1 MQRRNTESI
10 VGHLILIAGA
20 LLALYPFVSILVLA
34 VTPRAE
40 RPSGFQ
46 LPSHPT
52 LENFVDAWSQGG
64 FDRALFSSAVVALG
78 VVVGSVVLSVIAG
91 YAFATMRF
99 PGKAL
104 LAGFLLIGLVMPYEG
119 LIIPLYYLLDGM
131 GLLNTYWALIL
142 PQIATSVSLGV
153 FWMRTAYDAI
163 PKGLLDAAQVDGA
176 SRWRALT
183 RVYLPLSLP
192 AVATLATLLFLF
204 TWNEFLMPL
213 VLVAQNPDVQT
224 APLALS
230 FFAGNTRNFNA
241 SVTAAAAVLVAL
253 PVLILYIFLQR
264 RLITGITAGAVKE

>member
-1 MQRRNTESI
+1 MRRNRSESV
-10 VGHLILIAGA
+10 VGHAILVVGA
-20 LLALYPFVSILVLA
+20 LLALYPFASILSLA
-34 VTPRAE
+34 FTPRSE

-46 LPSHPT
+46 IPTHPT
-52 LENFVDAWSQGG
+52 FDNFVAAWTQGG
-64 FDRALFSSAVVALG
+64 FGRALFSSAVVALG
-78 VVVGSVVLSVIAG
+78 VVLGSIVLSAVAG
-91 YAFATMRF
+91 YAFATMNF
-99 PGKAL
+99 PGKTL

-119 LIIPLYYLLDGM
+119 LIIPLYYMLGDL

-153 FWMRTAYDAI
+153 FWMRTAYEGV
-163 PKGLLDAAQVDGA
+163 PRGLLDAAQVDGA
-176 SRWRALT
+176 TRWAAFRK
-183 RVYLPLSLP
+183 VYLPLSMP
-192 AVATLATLLFLF
+192 AIATLATLLFLF

-253 PVLILYIFLQR
+253 PVLVLYIFLQR
-264 RLITGITAGAVKE
+264 RLITGIVAGAVKE

>member
-1 MQRRNTESI
+1 MRRNRSESI
-10 VGHLILIAGA
+10 VGHAILVVGA
-20 LLALYPFVSILVLA
+20 LLALYPFASILSLA
-34 VTPRAE
+34 LTPRSE

-46 LPSHPT
+46 IPAHPT
-52 LENFVDAWSQGG
+52 LDNFVAAWTQGG
-64 FDRALFSSAVVALG
+64 FGRALLSSAVVALG
-78 VVVGSVVLSVIAG
+78 VVLGSVVLSAIAG
-91 YAFATMRF
+91 YAFATMNF
-99 PGKAL
+99 PGKTL

-119 LIIPLYYLLDGM
+119 LIIPLYYMLDDLN
-131 GLLNTYWALIL
+131 LLNTYWALIL

-153 FWMRTAYDAI
+153 FWMRTAYDGV
-163 PKGLLDAAQVDGA
+163 PRGLLDAAQVDGA
-176 SRWRALT
+176 SRWAAFR

-192 AVATLATLLFLF
+192 AIATLSTLLFLF

-253 PVLILYIFLQR
+253 PVLVLYIFLQR
-264 RLITGITAGAVKE
+264 RLITGIVAGAVKE